1 MKYEVTRSYI
11 RTDTWYV
18 EAEDEADA
26 KEIASNSKVNEIV
39 ELNNTKHTGQY
50 VVSLKPDYN
59 QRQAILRAWVGKN
72 CGGAY

>member
-18 EAEDEADA
+18 EADTRDEA

-50 VVSLKPDYN
+50 VVRLEADYHKRQNLILK
-59 QRQAILRAWVGKN
+59 WVGKN
-72 CGGAY
+72 CGGAF

>member
-26 KEIASNSKVNEIV
+26 KEIASNSKVHEVIEVNNE
-39 ELNNTKHTGQY
+39 KHTGLY
-50 VVSLKPDYN
+50 NVTGYGDY
-59 QRQAILRAWVGKN
+59 
-72 CGGAY
+72 